1 MDEESRHE
9 SPNNVICSGQPI
21 LFNEHDTVSLYS
33 GKTFTSWEECE
44 QFLNEWAKSQGFH
57 IIKDRV
63 TRCLS
68 IRWYNINKDGSQEP
82 FLVAD
87 KFIQDDQQHFSYD
100 FNDSSSLCLFNR
112 NNREIDEERLTI
124 LEQKIT
130 YGKLHRINSKS
141 EQLINLL
148 QNLAEEEESN
158 PSDSDEL
165 ELQQEI
171 ITGDKENFD
180 PSIPKL
186 QNPKIR
192 RGKG

>member
-68 IRWYNINKDGSQEP
+68 IVQSGIICRHYFQVMLATKEA
-82 FLVAD
+82 F
-87 KFIQDDQQHFSYD
+87 FI
-100 FNDSSSLCLFNR
+100 FNLFQS
-112 NNREIDEERLTI
+112 D
-124 LEQKIT
+124 
-130 YGKLHRINSKS
+130 
-141 EQLINLL
+141 
-148 QNLAEEEESN
+148 AEEEESN

-171 ITGDKENFD
+171 ITGTKRFKSSCEANKTKSKTQHHCKRCRLAGHYQKNCKEEAVN
-180 PSIPKL
+180 
-186 QNPKIR
+186 N
-192 RGKG
+192 

>member
-21 LFNEHDTVSLYS
+21 LFNEHDTVFLYS
-33 GKTFTSWEECE
+33 GKTFRSWEECE

-68 IRWYNINKDGSQEP
+68 IVQSGIICRHYFQVMLAAKEA
-82 FLVAD
+82 F
-87 KFIQDDQQHFSYD
+87 FI
-100 FNDSSSLCLFNR
+100 FNLFQS
-112 NNREIDEERLTI
+112 D
-124 LEQKIT
+124 
-130 YGKLHRINSKS
+130 
-141 EQLINLL
+141 
-148 QNLAEEEESN
+148 AEEEESN